1 MGQFYL
7 IYGNDEQAVKK
18 KAAAIAG
25 KFTADNEN
33 ICDTETIAGDAGK
46 SGKSAQ
52 DFSRCQSRSGLRQR
66 RSPYDYGTDGP
77 ENLYSLTNHPSGDMP
92 ENSNQCSFL
101 IFYKKNV
108 EKY

>member
-1 MGQFYL
+1 MGQIYL

-46 SGKSAQ
+46 YGKSAQ

-66 RSPYDYGTDGP
+66 
-77 ENLYSLTNHPSGDMP
+77 
-92 ENSNQCSFL
+92 
-101 IFYKKNV
+101 
-108 EKY
+108 